1 MANFLDKILGNT
13 YSPVSA
19 FVGPQYA
26 NQLAEDEK
34 FYAMMG
40 ALSGLNKSKQAGLGY
55 FGTGYNILSGA
66 QEGKRLPS
74 TMLMD
79 NLTKGVGLRKALMDM
94 ENLGYDIEKKKGAEI
109 GRAYLIKRYEGNPR
123 LQAMIGAADDKV
135 IEQIMKATMPAP
147 SYGESLQ
154 AKSIGADPT
163 QLTQD
168 EAIKLQEIGKAPTP
182 IEIANLKKDYILA
195 DKPNITKGASMPQ
208 TATDLIKAINTR
220 NKMPQGQN
228 LQPNQINASGGTI
241 TYNPPVNLSTP
252 STELIQP
259 KPSVPEYSYGGDITF
274 TPNQA
279 DQQVQANQQVNTQ
292 QGYNPQQATTN
303 AVPTP
308 SQSDAVV
315 PKDFIFSEAQK
326 QTLAKDRDSITAQS
340 VKSLNAMHKTRELVY
355 RLLDHSGAPKIF
367 GRLGQV
373 RGTIGDSDAIAAKNI
388 WDQIIAEGT
397 ITDLIGM
404 KLDSPNGATPFG
416 QLNGAELTMTRDKFT
431 NAKAASGWEQAKT
444 ALLDILEGLDQFEQ
458 GIYDKQKAVYDNYGL
473 ERFPERPELFF
484 DADIGGGKTVKA
496 KLGSLLQGRFYN
508 GKGIDSNAYYIEI
521 PSQNGQS
528 VIYPAQYANGDPITK
543 QSRKT
548 RKK

>member
-13 YSPVSA
+13 YSPVNA

-55 FGTGYNILSGA
+55 FGTGYNVLSNA

-74 TMLMD
+74 TMLMN
-79 NLTKGVGLRKALMDM
+79 NLTKGVGLKKALMDM
-94 ENLGYDIEKKKGAEI
+94 QNLGYDIEKKRGAEV
-109 GRAYLIKRYEGNPR
+109 GRAYLIEQYKGNPR

-147 SYGESLQ
+147 NYGESLQ

-163 QLTQD
+163 QLTQT
-168 EAIKLQEIGKAPTP
+168 EAIKLQQIGQAPTP
-182 IEIANLKKDYILA
+182 KEVADLKKDYILA
-195 DKPNITKGASMPQ
+195 DKPNITKGVSMPQ
-208 TATDLIKAINTR
+208 TATDLINAVNTR

-228 LQPNQINASGGTI
+228 LQPNQINAGGGTI
-241 TYNPPVNLSTP
+241 SYNPPVNLSTP

-259 KPSVPEYSYGGDITF
+259 KPGVPEYSYDGDITF

-292 QGYNPQQATTN
+292 QGYNPQQTPTN

-315 PKDFIFSEAQK
+315 PKDFMFSETQK
-326 QTLAKDRDSITAQS
+326 QALAKDRESVTAQS
-340 VKSLNAMHKTRELVY
+340 IKTLNTINKTRENIY
-355 RLLDHSGAPKIF
+355 RLLDHKGAPKFF

-373 RGTIGDSDAIAAKNI
+373 RATLTDQDAIAAKYI
-388 WDQIIAEGT
+388 YDQIMAEGT
-397 ITDLIGM
+397 ITDLLGM
-404 KLDSPNGATPFG
+404 KMDSSNGATPFG
-416 QLNGAELTMTRDKFT
+416 QLNGAELNMTRDRYS
-431 NAKAASGWEQAKT
+431 NAKAAVGWEQAKT
-444 ALLDILEGLDQFEQ
+444 ALLDMVDGLDQFEEN
-458 GIYDKQKAVYDNYGL
+458 IYGKQQAVYDSFGL
-473 ERFPERPELFF
+473 ERFPEQVELFF
-484 DADIGGGKTVKA
+484 DANIGGGKTVKA

-528 VIYPAQYANGDPITK
+528 VLYPAQYANGDPITK
-543 QSRKT
+543 QSRK